1 MRAWHQSS
9 RTAFTLTELLVVI
22 AVIGILAALLLPAFS
37 WAKAQARSTTCKN
50 HLRQMGMALQMY
62 VHEHENKYPYCAN
75 PSDHSLDDSVG
86 PANTHYWWAKLW
98 PYYPVKWTDAAYHC
112 PGYKGA
118 IAGPQDSH
126 APYGSYGYNTSGV
139 AIPGSG
145 YIDVKHGINISFTN
159 RFGLGP
165 PYHKTSRWRA
175 VSESQVIVPSEMI
188 ALGESR
194 FLHANINGIPGGHDE
209 MMCGLLNRMLFPL
222 FSFDP
227 ARHGRNYNHGFCD
240 GHVSAMNPWVLFNPT
255 NTAAMWNYD
264 HQPHS
269 ELWIPE

>member
-1 MRAWHQSS
+1 
-9 RTAFTLTELLVVI
+9 VVI
-22 AVIGILAALLLPAFS
+22 AVIGILAALLLPALS
-37 WAKAQARSTTCKN
+37 WAKAQSRSTTCKN

-86 PANTHYWWAKLW
+86 PANTRYWWAKLW

-118 IAGPQDSH
+118 IAGPHDSH
-126 APYGSYGYNTSGV
+126 APYGSYGYNAFGV
-139 AIPGSG
+139 APPFVG
-145 YIDVKHGINISFTN
+145 YIDASRGIDIQFTN
-159 RFGLGP
+159 WFGLGP
-165 PYHKTSRWRA
+165 QCHPKSRLRA

-188 ALGESR
+188 ALGDSR
-194 FLHANINGIPGGHDE
+194 FLSGNAIGIPGGADVLT
-209 MMCGLLNRMLFPL
+209 CGVLNRIKFPE

-227 ARHGRNYNHGFCD
+227 ARHGRNYNHAFCD